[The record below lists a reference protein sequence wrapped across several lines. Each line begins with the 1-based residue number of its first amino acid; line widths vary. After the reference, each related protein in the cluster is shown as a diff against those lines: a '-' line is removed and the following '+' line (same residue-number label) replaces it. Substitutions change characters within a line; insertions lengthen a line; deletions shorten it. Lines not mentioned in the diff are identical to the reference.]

1 MKNRLHL
8 LFLFTGFLTNLS
20 FSQINA
26 ESIQK
31 DYDNLSYY
39 KLIQELLP
47 EVEKSNEP
55 SKILLL
61 ADSYFF
67 NGQMEEASNWYKEL
81 ALESFDK
88 ETLFRYVQSLK
99 AVKNY
104 SLADK
109 IMITFI
115 NLNPNDSRSKL
126 FKNNYLNII
135 EETSDNFELN
145 NLEINTPFSD
155 FGVSNYDESLIFAS
169 SRNQNNKK
177 YNWNDQPF
185 LDIYIYDSQGNI
197 KEISGKVNTRY
208 HESSTA
214 FTKDGQTIYFTRNN
228 SKKNNEN
235 IIGLKIFRAKLNRG
249 KWVNIEPLPFNSDDY
264 NVAHPALN
272 VDETKLYFTSDMPGS
287 IGGSDIFYVDINN
300 DGSFGS
306 PKNLGS
312 KFNTEGREN
321 FPFISDDGTLYF
333 SSDSHIGLGGLDVFM
348 IKDDKVVNVG
358 KPINSPR
365 DDFGYIIDEET
376 LEGYVTSNRVGGV
389 GDDDIYSFKRN
400 PCKKEF
406 FGSVLDENTLA
417 TISAADITVYNEN
430 NNEVDRFKSNI
441 DGEFIYE
448 LPCDDQ
454 TLKIVV
460 NKDNFENDTLSF
472 RVLSGIENLE
482 LKLKPIPK
490 TLFDKNDKNEL
501 KCAHYSI
508 IAGSFSKKVNA
519 ERKIESLKKE
529 GYNASLTQ
537 VNPEGFYRVA
547 YERFKSKS
555 KAIKFFYY
563 LKHTQNKDVWFLVE
577 QNTAL
582 CKSILYDF
590 NSSKIRSDAEETLLK
605 IIDYMNYYP
614 EVNIILSSHTDSR
627 GDDEYN
633 KSLSIKR
640 NNSATKFLVEKGG
653 IARDRISVESFGET
667 TLTNDCPSGVDCEED
682 LHQDNRRTEF
692 IFIEQNK

>member
-67 NGQMEEASNWYKEL
+67 NGKMEEASNWYKEL
-81 ALESFDK
+81 ASESFDK

-126 FKNNYLNII
+126 FKNNYLDII

-365 DDFGYIIDEET
+365 DDFGYIIDEKT

>member
-81 ALESFDK
+81 ASESFDK

-126 FKNNYLNII
+126 FKNNYLDII

-365 DDFGYIIDEET
+365 DDFGYIIDEKT

>member
-228 SKKNNEN
+228 SKK
-235 IIGLKIFRAKLNRG
+235 K
-249 KWVNIEPLPFNSDDY
+249 
-264 NVAHPALN
+264 
-272 VDETKLYFTSDMPGS
+272 
-287 IGGSDIFYVDINN
+287 
-300 DGSFGS
+300 
-306 PKNLGS
+306 
-312 KFNTEGREN
+312 
-321 FPFISDDGTLYF
+321 
-333 SSDSHIGLGGLDVFM
+333 
-348 IKDDKVVNVG
+348 
-358 KPINSPR
+358 
-365 DDFGYIIDEET
+365 
-376 LEGYVTSNRVGGV
+376 
-389 GDDDIYSFKRN
+389 
-400 PCKKEF
+400 
-406 FGSVLDENTLA
+406 
-417 TISAADITVYNEN
+417 
-430 NNEVDRFKSNI
+430 
-441 DGEFIYE
+441 
-448 LPCDDQ
+448 
-454 TLKIVV
+454 
-460 NKDNFENDTLSF
+460 
-472 RVLSGIENLE
+472 
-482 LKLKPIPK
+482 
-490 TLFDKNDKNEL
+490 
-501 KCAHYSI
+501 
-508 IAGSFSKKVNA
+508 
-519 ERKIESLKKE
+519 
-529 GYNASLTQ
+529 
-537 VNPEGFYRVA
+537 
-547 YERFKSKS
+547 
-555 KAIKFFYY
+555 
-563 LKHTQNKDVWFLVE
+563 
-577 QNTAL
+577 
-582 CKSILYDF
+582 
-590 NSSKIRSDAEETLLK
+590 
-605 IIDYMNYYP
+605 
-614 EVNIILSSHTDSR
+614 
-627 GDDEYN
+627 
-633 KSLSIKR
+633 
-640 NNSATKFLVEKGG
+640 
-653 IARDRISVESFGET
+653 
-667 TLTNDCPSGVDCEED
+667 
-682 LHQDNRRTEF
+682 
-692 IFIEQNK
+692 

>member
-20 FSQINA
+20 FSQINI
-26 ESIQK
+26 ETIQK

-81 ALESFDK
+81 ASESFDK

-126 FKNNYLNII
+126 FKNNYLDII

-365 DDFGYIIDEET
+365 DDFGYIIDEKT

-430 NNEVDRFKSNI
+430 NNAVDRFKSNI

-460 NKDNFENDTLSF
+460 NKDNYENDTLSF

>member
-185 LDIYIYDSQGNI
+185 LDIYIYDFQGNI

-614 EVNIILSSHTDSR
+614 EVILFYHLTLTLEEMMNIISLYPSKEIIQQLS
-627 GDDEYN
+627 
-633 KSLSIKR
+633 
-640 NNSATKFLVEKGG
+640 F
-653 IARDRISVESFGET
+653 
-667 TLTNDCPSGVDCEED
+667 
-682 LHQDNRRTEF
+682 
-692 IFIEQNK
+692 

>member
-8 LFLFTGFLTNLS
+8 LFLFTGFLTNFS
-20 FSQINA
+20 FSQINI
-26 ESIQK
+26 ETIQK

-81 ALESFDK
+81 ASESFDK

-126 FKNNYLNII
+126 FKNNYLDII

-365 DDFGYIIDEET
+365 DDFGYIIDEKT

-430 NNEVDRFKSNI
+430 NNAVDRFKSNI

-627 GDDEYN
+627 GDEEYN

>member
-1 MKNRLHL
+1 MKNKLYL
-8 LFLFTGFLTNLS
+8 LFLFTGLITNS
-20 FSQINA
+20 TFSQINI
-26 ESIQK
+26 ETIQK

-47 EVEKSNEP
+47 EVEKSKEP

-67 NGQMEEASNWYKEL
+67 NGQMEEASRWYKEL
-81 ALESFDK
+81 STENLNK

-109 IMITFI
+109 IMMTFI

-126 FKNNYLNII
+126 FKNNYLDII
-135 EETSDNFELN
+135 QETSDDFELN

-155 FGVSNYDESLIFAS
+155 FGVSDYDKSIIFAS
-169 SRNQNNKK
+169 SRNQSNKK

-235 IIGLKIFRAKLNRG
+235 IIGLKVYRAILKKG
-249 KWVNIEPLPFNSDDY
+249 KWTNVESLPFNSDNY

-272 VDETKLYFTSDMPGS
+272 VEETKLYFTSDMPGS
-287 IGGSDIFYVDINN
+287 IGGSDIFYVDINS

-365 DDFGYIIDEET
+365 DDFGYIIDENT
-376 LEGYVTSNRVGGV
+376 LKGYVTSNRIGGV

-406 FGSVLDENTLA
+406 FGSVLDENTLE
-417 TISAADITVYNEN
+417 TISEADITVYNEN
-430 NNEVDRFKSNI
+430 NNAVDRFKSNI

-454 TLKIVV
+454 TLKIIV

-472 RVLSGIENLE
+472 TVLSGIKNLE

-490 TLFDKNDKNEL
+490 TLFDKNNKDEL
-501 KCAHYSI
+501 KCANYSI

-537 VNPEGFYRVA
+537 LNPEGFFRVA

-563 LKHTQNKDVWFLVE
+563 LKYTQNKDVWFLVE
-577 QNTAL
+577 KNTAL

-590 NSSKIRSDAEETLLK
+590 NSSKIRTDAEETLLK

-627 GDDEYN
+627 GNEEYN

-667 TLTNDCPSGVDCEED
+667 TLTNDCPSGVDCGED